1 MDFDSD
7 LLLSEVWFTYSRSS
21 GKGGQNVN
29 KVSSKAELHFNVK
42 DSHALSEEQKQ
53 KILKRAASKINE
65 SGILRITSQEARTQ
79 RDNKDEAIKK
89 FILLLKTALKKNKKR
104 VPTKPSADSK
114 ELRLA
119 EKKRNSEI
127 KKLRQQKLH

>member
-1 MDFDSD
+1 MDFDID

-29 KVSSKAELHFNVK
+29 KISSKAALHFNVR
-42 DSHALSEEQKQ
+42 DSQFLSDEQKQ
-53 KILKRAASKINE
+53 LILKRAAAKINE

-104 VPTKPSADSK
+104 VPTKPSSDSK

-119 EKKRNSEI
+119 DKKRNSEI
-127 KKLRQQKLH
+127 KKLRQEKLD